1 MEQEELRF
9 ASFSNEAGPER
20 RRHPRL
26 KMTGVQPPALVEI
39 VPGQPC
45 AIVDISEGGIR
56 LCSDSYA
63 HFPPKGKLK
72 FTLPGVNHTIE
83 VMAQLAWVNRKGNA
97 GLKFLEVYSPE
108 QAAFSETLPAA
119 HEHSRNAKVVSLP
132 RSPAM
137 SLVTLR
143 EKVFVLRSQPRVALH
158 LIVKQMM
165 ALTKASGAVIAVQD
179 ERSRI
184 VCLASAGRA
193 PGIGAVL
200 KPDSGLSGE
209 CVRSGA
215 MVYCDDAQND
225 ARIHPK
231 LVELLGFNSM
241 TVFPLRVQ
249 ERVVGVLEIFG
260 EKAGQFGN
268 EEISVLGKIAEL
280 VLDIYEPPAVTIKIE
295 DAPTQPGPEPS
306 TPKPVET
313 IQSKIS
319 EAVATKFIETAP
331 KLEVVKPK
339 VVESAVEPQN
349 EGVPAAPVPRPV
361 VKKSPYRSSVCDVCG
376 HQNSPDARDCEGCDV
391 PLPVAIEVEAK
402 AVKRKPIAF
411 EIPERD
417 DRWERL
423 VSALWRPLLFLIV
436 LITAFMLIRSH
447 WSQLR
452 GISGR
457 FRNQHPI
464 SSTAASTAIAPR

>member
-1 MEQEELRF
+1 M
-9 ASFSNEAGPER
+9 
-20 RRHPRL
+20 
-26 KMTGVQPPALVEI
+26 
-39 VPGQPC
+39 
-45 AIVDISEGGIR
+45 
-56 LCSDSYA
+56 
-63 HFPPKGKLK
+63 
-72 FTLPGVNHTIE
+72 
-83 VMAQLAWVNRKGNA
+83 
-97 GLKFLEVYSPE
+97 
-108 QAAFSETLPAA
+108 
-119 HEHSRNAKVVSLP
+119 
-132 RSPAM
+132 
-137 SLVTLR
+137 
-143 EKVFVLRSQPRVALH
+143 
-158 LIVKQMM
+158 
-165 ALTKASGAVIAVQD
+165 
-179 ERSRI
+179 
-184 VCLASAGRA
+184 
-193 PGIGAVL
+193 
-200 KPDSGLSGE
+200 
-209 CVRSGA
+209 RSGA